1 MEESEW
7 LVEGIFDLVVEIL
20 QDQGQVY
27 CLGIAFLLQFQL
39 HLQKAL
45 FLLDWNQGALDQLER
60 LRQLLAAPLQLEVPG
75 THSLS
80 LLHLFLDFDVHLLD
94 GF

>member
-20 QDQGQVY
+20 QDEGQVHS
-27 CLGIAFLLQFQL
+27 LGIAFLLKFQL

-45 FLLDWNQGALDQLER
+45 FLLDFDQVALDQLEG
-60 LRQLLAAPLQLEVPG
+60 LG
-75 THSLS
+75 
-80 LLHLFLDFDVHLLD
+80 
-94 GF
+94 